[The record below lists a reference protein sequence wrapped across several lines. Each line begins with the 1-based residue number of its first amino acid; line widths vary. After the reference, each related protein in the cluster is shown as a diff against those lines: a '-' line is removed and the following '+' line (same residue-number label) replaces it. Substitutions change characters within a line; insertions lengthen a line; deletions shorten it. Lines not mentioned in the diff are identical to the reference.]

1 VANRADAS
9 AQPNLPR
16 ARLTARKTLDPGEAV
31 APSHGVNDLV
41 SSTSTS
47 PSVSGS
53 LHESVT
59 SPNPVS
65 PLATSDPAMTTIAT
79 SRAVASSAP
88 ALDRPYL
95 RVIDCPLTGTRLGP
109 KRDRLYRNHRRWS
122 TLRPGPGSSDDLD
135 AALAYYRERLG
146 FAVDFAYESFQAA
159 VSRDGVAIHL
169 KCALPRRVPR
179 VVPRTASDEDSD
191 TARP

>member
-1 VANRADAS
+1 MANRADAS
-9 AQPNLPR
+9 AQPNLSR
-16 ARLTARKTLDPGEAV
+16 ARLTARKTPDPGEADV

-41 SSTSTS
+41 SSTS
-47 PSVSGS
+47 PSVAGS

-109 KRDRLYRNHRRWS
+109 KRDRLYRNHRRSS

-135 AALAYYRERLG
+135 AALAYHRERLG
-146 FAVDFAYESFQAA
+146 FAVDFAYESFDAA